1 MANTLASTARTT
13 RTIVTP
19 GTGLPRV
26 RGAAPLARPVLGGPA
41 GSPVVVR
48 MASRRPGTAAA
59 CRVMS
64 PAARRAGLF
73 MKVKVSMIAAV
84 ALMGMGASVAEFASW
99 TQPDPSVEYVAGD
112 PAWAHVEGR

>member
-19 GTGLPRV
+19 GAGSPRV
-26 RGAAPLARPVLGGPA
+26 RGAAPMARPVLGSPTA
-41 GSPVVVR
+41 SPVVVR
-48 MASRRPGTAAA
+48 MVSRRPGAAA
-59 CRVMS
+59 CRVVS

-73 MKVKVSMIAAV
+73 MKIKVTMVAAV

-99 TQPDPSVEYVAGD
+99 AQPDPSVEYVAGD
-112 PAWAHVEGR
+112 PAWAHVDGR